1 MEAFAPR
8 ITNHKKYFEVVSGSN
23 EAFFVLPDKI
33 SSHCLLGKKSFTDA
47 RAEDPMEP
55 ELARDKPDNIEDD
68 EKKDDGKMA
77 TADAVDAANFFNKK
91 EKIQYKI

>member
-1 MEAFAPR
+1 
-8 ITNHKKYFEVVSGSN
+8 
-23 EAFFVLPDKI
+23 
-33 SSHCLLGKKSFTDA
+33 
-47 RAEDPMEP
+47 MEP